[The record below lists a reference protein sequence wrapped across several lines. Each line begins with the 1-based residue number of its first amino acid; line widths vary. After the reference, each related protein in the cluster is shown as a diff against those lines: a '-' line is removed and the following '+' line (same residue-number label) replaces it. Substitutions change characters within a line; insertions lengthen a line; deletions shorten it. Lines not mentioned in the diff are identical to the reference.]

1 MEPELHDLIQKAKRE
16 LRQASGL
23 TLTAEEQ
30 EDERRRHEV
39 QQLMHFM
46 VRTFGVDGT
55 VLLRMDVVW
64 HDGSAVIAMTADD
77 TQFQLRKA
85 EDKYVLF
92 VVEGK
97 TEQPLVEVPSKDP
110 NLANSVFVAIGDEI
124 DPLSSTG
131 KEVSNA

>member
-1 MEPELHDLIQKAKRE
+1 MNPDLHDLIEKAKRE
-16 LRQASGL
+16 LRRASGL
-23 TLTAEEQ
+23 PLTLEEQ
-30 EDERRRHEV
+30 EDERRRHEI
-39 QQLMHFM
+39 QQLTDFM

-64 HDGSAVIAMTADD
+64 HDSRAVIAMTAEGVL
-77 TQFQLRKA
+77 FRLRKA

-92 VVEGK
+92 VLREEM
-97 TEQPLVEVPSKDP
+97 EQPLVEVPSKDP
-110 NLANSVFVAIGDEI
+110 TLANRIFVAIGDEI